1 MAKIPQQ
8 TRTTQLILFGESFA
22 VPQWHDLAEA
32 TCAEAVRLLAQLLV
46 SVHAGNL
53 NLAPCDRGDHDE

>member
-8 TRTTQLILFGESFA
+8 ARTMQLILFGESLA

-32 TCAEAVRLLAQLLV
+32 TCAEVAKLLAQLLV
-46 SVHAGNL
+46 SVRTGNL
-53 NLAPCDRGDHDE
+53 NRAPCDRGDCDE